1 MILLIAR
8 LRGASREWANAGEER
23 GGAGLSFVVCCMFYE
38 KSQITNLK

>member
-1 MILLIAR
+1 MGE
-8 LRGASREWANAGEER
+8 RGGGAGR